1 MKKHTERTRRTC
13 RKEIQFSDEE
23 MSVVKRKAQAANLS
37 PAVFIREAALGK
49 ELQEAVS
56 VADRAMWRRAAE
68 VSRGLQINLNQLAHW
83 ANIQGLLPLEQVNR
97 EMLIRIDGY
106 FRTGEWESLNFN
118 DIKHAQQRVAEL
130 EEEIHRLREQVK
142 EEQAAKIEFYLRTKD
157 GDAAFRR
164 KNNCTVYSDNAGIRW
179 WFKYRDEP
187 AFELP
192 QRIIT
197 KYHNGDISI
206 RDVMNYWVKYR
217 E

>member
-1 MKKHTERTRRTC
+1 MKVLDNGRRTC

-23 MSVVKRKAQAANLS
+23 MSVIRRKAQSANLS

-49 ELQEAVS
+49 EVKAAIS
-56 VADRAMWRRAAE
+56 DDDRSMWRRASE
-68 VSRGLQINLNQLAHW
+68 VSRGLQINLNQLAHR
-83 ANIQGLLPLEQVNR
+83 ANIEGLRLLAEANK
-97 EMLIRIDGY
+97 ELIARIDSY
-106 FRTGEWESLNFN
+106 FRTGAWRPFN
-118 DIKHAQQRVAEL
+118 INDLKREQTAIAEL
-130 EEEIHRLREQVK
+130 EAEIRRLREQVR
-142 EEQAAKIEFYLRTKD
+142 EEQDAKMEFYLRTKD

-179 WFKYRDEP
+179 WFKCRDEP

-206 RDVMNYWVKYR
+206 RDVMNYWAEHR

>member
-1 MKKHTERTRRTC
+1 MKTHTGNERRTY

-23 MSVVKRKAQAANLS
+23 MSVIKRKAQSANLS

-49 ELQEAVS
+49 NVKEAIS
-56 VADRAMWRRAAE
+56 DDDRAMWRRAAE
-68 VSRGLQINLNQLAHW
+68 VSRGLQINLNQLAHQ
-83 ANIQGLLPLEQVNR
+83 ANIQGMHPLAEANK
-97 EMLIRIDGY
+97 ELIARIDCY
-106 FRTGEWESLNFN
+106 FRTGTWKSLNIN
-118 DIKHAQQRVAEL
+118 DLRREQAAITEL
-130 EEEIHRLREQVK
+130 EEEIRQLREQVK
-142 EEQAAKIEFYLRTKD
+142 EERETGMEFYLRTKD

-164 KNNCTVYSDNAGIRW
+164 KNNCSVYSDNAGIRW

-192 QRIIT
+192 QRIVT

-206 RDVMNYWVKYR
+206 RDVMNYWAEHR

>member
-1 MKKHTERTRRTC
+1 MKVLDNGRRTC

-23 MSVVKRKAQAANLS
+23 MSVIRRKAQSANLS

-49 ELQEAVS
+49 EVKATIS
-56 VADRAMWRRAAE
+56 DDDHAMWRRAAE
-68 VSRGLQINLNQLAHW
+68 VSRGLQINLNQLAHR
-83 ANIQGLLPLEQVNR
+83 ANIEGLRPLAEANK
-97 EMLIRIDGY
+97 ELIARIDRY
-106 FRTGEWESLNFN
+106 FRTGAWQSLNIN
-118 DIKHAQQRVAEL
+118 GLKREQTAIAEL
-130 EEEIHRLREQVK
+130 EAEIRRLREQVK
-142 EEQAAKIEFYLRTKD
+142 EEQDAKMEFYLRTKD

-179 WFKYRDEP
+179 WFKYRNEP

-192 QRIIT
+192 LRIIK

-206 RDVMNYWVKYR
+206 RDVMNYWAEHR